1 MGRLTESGLRPIEV
15 ALLLRANFFLL
26 LLFFLAAGVKNGSVW
41 GPVVGGLGLGLG
53 FAMEFHGRPR
63 W

>member
-1 MGRLTESGLRPIEV
+1 MRLTESGLRPIEV
-15 ALLLRANFFLL
+15 ASFPKGNFFLL
-26 LLFFLAAGVKNGSVW
+26 LLFFLAGGVKGGSVW
-41 GPVVGGLGLGLG
+41 GPVVCGLGFGLG